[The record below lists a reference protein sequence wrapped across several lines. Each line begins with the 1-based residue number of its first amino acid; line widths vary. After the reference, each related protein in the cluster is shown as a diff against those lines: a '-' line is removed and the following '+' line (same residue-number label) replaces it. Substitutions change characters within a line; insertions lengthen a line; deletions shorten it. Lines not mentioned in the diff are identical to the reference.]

1 MQQDNNLQI
10 TSVEKTNHS
19 TRDKGNILR
28 TIGIVAAVMSLT
40 AVIAVL
46 VMRSPFARYRM
57 AEASLMRGEFAEAR
71 EAFRALGDYQNAAH
85 YITYLDAL
93 VFAQQGNDRKALEL
107 YKSIAEFCDVDKEI
121 AEISCRIASQLSQ
134 AGKLQEA
141 CELLTGLSN
150 SSEAAQLLE
159 QLLQQRYE
167 KAAHYMEIGLFDTA
181 AEEFLALGDFRDCD
195 QLAEECRRLSTVN
208 TVYEDGW
215 RMYAQGQWLNAYRT
229 LSGIRAEN
237 YKDTQQMLEEMAATA
252 EEMVYYYAE
261 QNERVQLLAA
271 LRLMDESDPEASAAL
286 RQELVP
292 EEHFT
297 ADRSY
302 YEHDL
307 AVLSSCTP
315 DTTVRE
321 YAATLLYM
329 ALNGET
335 ERTLVSTGGELDK
348 AGTLGNCFTAV
359 NYIYSILPEYRLLY
373 DFDFAMQG
381 KSSVT
386 ITQSYRE
393 RFFPQESADYYIEV
407 KENFSEE
414 ALRQLTEAGLLGKS
428 MSYRQRAEVIAAWL
442 SFYLIYDDAL
452 EIFIPGVAIES
463 ATGVCSAYALLYHH
477 MCNLAGVPTYTQNGD
492 AGESHVWVIHTD
504 ETGKIY
510 YTDPTWADAWELDF
524 TEDTE
529 KPTVAQFV
537 EQYLENTLTD
547 SVRVYKLH
555 GVGDSD
561 TISKEYVW
569 AAYLWGSHTANYKA
583 ADIIDMYRNTTGK
596 ILGNIA

>member
-1 MQQDNNLQI
+1 MQQNENLQT
-10 TSVEKTNHS
+10 TSVEKTS
-19 TRDKGNILR
+19 RIAQEKGNILR
-28 TIGIVAAVMSLT
+28 AICIAAAVVILVAM
-40 AVIAVL
+40 IAVL

-57 AEASLMRGEFAEAR
+57 AEAMLMRGEFAEAR
-71 EAFRALGDYQNAAH
+71 EEFSALGDYQNAEH

-93 VFAQQGNDRKALEL
+93 DFARQGNDREALEL
-107 YKSIAEFCDVDKEI
+107 YKSIAEFCDVDKEN
-121 AEISCRIASQLSQ
+121 AEVSCRIASELSE

-150 SSEAAQLLE
+150 SCEAAQLLE

-181 AEEFLALGDFRDCD
+181 AEEFLALGDFRDSD
-195 QLAEECRRLSTVN
+195 QLAEECQRLSTVK

-215 RMYAQGQWLNAYRT
+215 RMYAQGEWLNAYRT
-229 LSGIRAEN
+229 LSGIREEN
-237 YKDTQQMLEEMAATA
+237 YKDTQQMLEDMAATA
-252 EEMVYYYAE
+252 EEMVFYYAE
-261 QNERVQLLAA
+261 QDERMRLLAA
-271 LRLMDESDPEASAAL
+271 LRLMDESDPEVSAAL

-302 YEHDL
+302 YELSLD
-307 AVLSSCTP
+307 VLSSCTP
-315 DTTVRE
+315 DTSAYE

-348 AGTLGNCFTAV
+348 ANTLGNCFTAV
-359 NYIYSILPEYRLLY
+359 NYIYSILPEYYLLY

-386 ITQSYRE
+386 ITQSYRGK
-393 RFFPQESADYYIEV
+393 FIPQESVDYYTEV

-414 ALRQLTEAGLLGKS
+414 SLRQLTEAGLLGKS
-428 MSYRQRAEVIAAWL
+428 MSYRQRAEVISAWL
-442 SFYLIYDDAL
+442 SFYLTYDHAL
-452 EIFIPGVAIES
+452 EIFIPGDAIES

-477 MCNLAGVPTYTQNGD
+477 MCNLAGVPTYTQGGY

-510 YTDPTWADAWELDF
+510 YTDPTWADTWEMDF

-537 EQYLENTLTD
+537 EQYLENTLTE
-547 SVRVYKLH
+547 SVRIYKLH
-555 GVGDSD
+555 GIGDSD
-561 TISKEYVW
+561 KIRKEYLW
-569 AAYLWGSHTANYKA
+569 SAYLWGSHTADYKA
-583 ADIIDMYRNTTGK
+583 ADIVDMYRKATGRTP
-596 ILGNIA
+596 